1 LVKKVLRCDCS
12 FEARAADEDGLVS
25 EVQRHARE
33 ALLPGASAAAGA
45 LAVVVVAFA
54 LLAAQAGGARG
65 TPASVHV
72 SLQPGLVTLGGRA
85 TVRVDGWNGARLQV
99 ALAGAT
105 NRNGRPLGWR
115 DARRRG
121 RTWLADLPHP
131 TLRGIY
137 PVLLRHN
144 PGDRIT
150 RSPNWLLRV
159 FRPHANHEPRFA
171 APQDAVRWWVH
182 TRPHGIIRAL
192 RPWRRPDFDKRDP
205 RLHRL
210 YVVAYNPPGRPGID
224 NRLGTFITTVRDG
237 YNGPWRLLEATVLP

>member
-1 LVKKVLRCDCS
+1 MLVKKVLRCDCS

-54 LLAAQAGGARG
+54 LLAAQAAGARG

-72 SLQPGLVTLGGRA
+72 SLQPSLVTLGSRA
-85 TVRVDGWNGARLQV
+85 TVRVDGWHGARLQV

-115 DARRRG
+115 DARRHG

-137 PVLLRHN
+137 QYSSATTQATASPAHRTGSCACSAPTQTTSHDSQPPRTPSAGGST
-144 PGDRIT
+144 PG
-150 RSPNWLLRV
+150 P
-159 FRPHANHEPRFA
+159 
-171 APQDAVRWWVH
+171 
-182 TRPHGIIRAL
+182 
-192 RPWRRPDFDKRDP
+192 
-205 RLHRL
+205 
-210 YVVAYNPPGRPGID
+210 
-224 NRLGTFITTVRDG
+224 
-237 YNGPWRLLEATVLP
+237 